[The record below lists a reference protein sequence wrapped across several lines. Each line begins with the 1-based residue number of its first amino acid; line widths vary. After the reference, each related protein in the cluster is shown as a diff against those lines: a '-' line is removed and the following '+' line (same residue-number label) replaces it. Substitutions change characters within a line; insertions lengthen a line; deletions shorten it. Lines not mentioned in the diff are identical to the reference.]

1 MVKLTLLR
9 LPDKTAG
16 EVQKIADRKGLPFAT
31 TVKEMICEHLNDS
44 VPAKNPA
51 KTRAGTTT
59 PSA

>member
-1 MVKLTLLR
+1 MTKLSMIR

-31 TVKEMICEHLNDS
+31 TVKELICEHLNES
-44 VPAKNPA
+44 APTENPT
-51 KTRAGTTT
+51 KTTAGTTT